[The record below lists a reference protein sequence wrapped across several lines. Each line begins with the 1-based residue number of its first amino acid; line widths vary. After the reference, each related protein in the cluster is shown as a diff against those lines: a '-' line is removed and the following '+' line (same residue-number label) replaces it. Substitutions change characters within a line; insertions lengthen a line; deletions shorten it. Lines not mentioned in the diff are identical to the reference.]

1 MKKMKHTM
9 LLMLIVLSTVPA
21 VAKWYTNYQYNF
33 KIDVPAS
40 WSFNQFVEGTDHVFD
55 FLSPDEQV
63 AIQIRAFKSEPG
75 FTDDL
80 IMGVVEEGIL
90 SQGATKLTASDDHVN
105 GIHGKLA
112 AYKNTYDGV
121 EVGIVIFTTLQQGA
135 GYAFIVVVPLDV
147 FQEKTAET
155 DAILNTFTL
164 LQQHKPLSK
173 RPAQAKERNRP
184 GKLGGGSLGGSAGSG
199 QKQSQSV
206 SVGHASTSP
215 GISAKHVASDIS
227 GAALNRNLLER
238 NEV

>member
-1 MKKMKHTM
+1 MKHTM

-40 WSFNQFVEGTDHVFD
+40 WSFNQFVEGTDHVYD

-90 SQGATKLTASDDHVN
+90 SQGATKLTASDDQVN
-105 GIHGKLA
+105 GYHGKLA
-112 AYKNTYDGV
+112 AYKNTYNGM
-121 EVGIVIFTTLQQGA
+121 EVGIVIFTTLQQDA
-135 GYAFIVVVPLDV
+135 GYAFIVVVPSDV
-147 FQEKTAET
+147 FQQKTAET

-173 RPAQAKERNRP
+173 RPAQAKEQNRP
-184 GKLGGGSLGGSAGSG
+184 GKAWRRQSGWQYGIGSNTFTKRFCGAC
-199 QKQSQSV
+199 KYFP
-206 SVGHASTSP
+206 GHFCQTCSFRYQRSCT
-215 GISAKHVASDIS
+215 
-227 GAALNRNLLER
+227 
-238 NEV
+238 